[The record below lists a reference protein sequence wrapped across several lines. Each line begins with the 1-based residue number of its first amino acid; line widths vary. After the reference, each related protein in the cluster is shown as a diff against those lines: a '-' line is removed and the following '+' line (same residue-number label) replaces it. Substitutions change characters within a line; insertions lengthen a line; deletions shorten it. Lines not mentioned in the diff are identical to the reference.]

1 MSHAISG
8 TLKENKIITKC
19 HETQSKVS
27 PDASGKITDHKRT
40 ATKGYQTCPQVSPDI
55 SGTITSNISTTKNH
69 QSHVFF

>member
-1 MSHAISG
+1 MSPAIRG

-27 PDASGKITDHKRT
+27 SDARRKITDNKRT

-55 SGTITSNISTTKNH
+55 SGTITSNISTTMNH
-69 QSHVFF
+69 QSQVFF